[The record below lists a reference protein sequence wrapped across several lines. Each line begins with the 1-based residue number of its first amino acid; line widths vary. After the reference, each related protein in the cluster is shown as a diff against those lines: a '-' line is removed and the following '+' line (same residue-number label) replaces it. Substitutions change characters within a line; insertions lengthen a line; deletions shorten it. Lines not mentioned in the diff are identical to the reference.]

1 MKSKNKQMTKKTI
14 TYNDTI
20 NPGDVIAVGD
30 IHGRFDLLEKFLATV
45 KDSGTTVIF
54 LGDLID
60 RGPDDLKVLKTVSTL
75 TQDPDSWGLQSV
87 YALQGNH
94 EQMFLNAVKVGGWRG
109 SNLSLWLQNGG
120 NSDSMSSMREY
131 VNWLLDLPLYMT
143 VGDTMFAHA
152 GVFPGENPAVSIA
165 EGRTEEL
172 IWMRQPF
179 LTYGPQFELWTDKL
193 NTIVFGHSPLKAPN
207 PFEIPGGGIGIDS
220 GAYFTG
226 ILTSYNATQKTLRQY
241 HDDFSFSE

>member
-1 MKSKNKQMTKKTI
+1 MTKKTI

-45 KDSGTTVIF
+45 KDSGATVIF

-60 RGPDDLKVLKTVSTL
+60 RAIEPGDDLNVLKTVSTL
-75 TQDPDSWGLQSV
+75 TQDPESWGLQSV
-87 YALQGNH
+87 YALRGNH
-94 EQMFLNAVKVGGWRG
+94 EQMFLNTVKVGGWRG

-131 VNWLLDLPLYMT
+131 VSWLLELPLYMT

-152 GVFPGENPAVSIA
+152 GVYPGENPAVSIA
-165 EGRTEEL
+165 EGRSEEL

-179 LTYGPQFELWTDKL
+179 LSEGPEFENWTDKL

-207 PFEIPGGGIGIDS
+207 PYGIPQGICIDS

-241 HDDFSFSE
+241 HDDFSFSK

>member
-14 TYNDTI
+14 TYDDTI
-20 NPGDVIAVGD
+20 HPGDVIACGD
-30 IHGRFDLLEKFLATV
+30 IHGRFDLLEKFLVTV
-45 KDSGTTVIF
+45 KDSEATVIF

-60 RGPDDLKVLKTVSTL
+60 RGPDDLNVLKTVSTL

-131 VNWLLDLPLYMT
+131 VSWLLELPLYMT

-152 GVFPGENPAVSIA
+152 GVYPGENPAVSIA
-165 EGRTEEL
+165 EGRSEEL

-179 LTYGPQFELWTDKL
+179 LSEGPEFEKWTDKL

-207 PFEIPGGGIGIDS
+207 PYEIPGGGICVDS

-226 ILTSYNATQKTLRQY
+226 ILTSFNATQKTLRQY
-241 HDDFSFSE
+241 HDDISFSK

>member
-1 MKSKNKQMTKKTI
+1 MKKVKAMTKKTTI
-14 TYNDTI
+14 AFDDTI

-45 KDSGTTVIF
+45 KDSEATVIF

-60 RGPDDLKVLKTVSTL
+60 RGPDDLNVLQTVSTL
-75 TQDPDSWGLQSV
+75 TQDPYSWGLQSV
-87 YALQGNH
+87 CALRGNH
-94 EQMFLNAVKVGGWRG
+94 EQLFLDAAKVGGWR
-109 SNLSLWLQNGG
+109 SNLSLWIQNGG
-120 NSDSMSSMREY
+120 DYDSLSPMREY
-131 VNWLLDLPLYMT
+131 VSWLLELPLYMT
-143 VGDTMFAHA
+143 VGDTMFCHA

-179 LTYGPQFELWTDKL
+179 LAYGPQFELWSDKL

-207 PFEIPGGGIGIDS
+207 PYEIPGGGVCIDS
-220 GAYFTG
+220 GAYYTG
-226 ILTSYNATQKTLRQY
+226 VLTSYNATQKTLRQY
-241 HDDFSFSE
+241 HDDTSFSE

>member
-1 MKSKNKQMTKKTI
+1 MKNTTI
-14 TYNDTI
+14 TYDDTI

-30 IHGRFDLLEKFLATV
+30 IHSRFDLLEKFLATV
-45 KDSGTTVIF
+45 KDSGATVIF

-60 RGPDDLKVLKTVSTL
+60 RAIEPGDDLNVLKTVSTL
-75 TQDPDSWGLQSV
+75 TQDPESWGLQAV
-87 YALQGNH
+87 YTLRGNH
-94 EQMFLNAVKVGGWRG
+94 EQMFLNAVKAGGWRG

-131 VNWLLDLPLYMT
+131 VSWLLELPLYIT
-143 VGDTMFAHA
+143 VGDTMFVHA
-152 GVFPGENPAVSIA
+152 GVFPGENPARTIT

-226 ILTSYNATQKTLRQY
+226 VLTSYNATQKTLRQY
-241 HDDFSFSE
+241 HDDISFSK

>member
-1 MKSKNKQMTKKTI
+1 MTKKTI

-30 IHGRFDLLEKFLATV
+30 LHSRFDLLEKFLATV
-45 KDSGTTVIF
+45 KDSGATVIF

-60 RGPDDLKVLKTVSTL
+60 RAIEPGDDLRVLQTVSAL
-75 TQDPDSWGLQSV
+75 TQDPESWGLQAV
-87 YALQGNH
+87 YSLRGNH
-94 EQMFLNAVKVGGWRG
+94 EQLFLNAVKIGGWRG

-120 NSDSMSSMREY
+120 NSDSMSSMRKY
-131 VNWLLDLPLYMT
+131 VNWLLELPLYMT
-143 VGDTMFAHA
+143 VSDTMFCHA

-207 PFEIPGGGIGIDS
+207 PYEIPGGGICIDS
-220 GAYFTG
+220 GAYYTG
-226 ILTSYNATQKTLRQY
+226 VLTSYNATQKTLRQY
-241 HDDFSFSE
+241 HDDISFSE

>member
-14 TYNDTI
+14 PFNDTI

-30 IHGRFDLLEKFLATV
+30 IHGRFDLLEKFLETV
-45 KDSGTTVIF
+45 KDSGATVIF

-60 RGPDDLKVLKTVSTL
+60 RGPDDLNVLKTVSTL

-87 YALQGNH
+87 YALRGNH
-94 EQMFLNAVKVGGWRG
+94 EQLFLDAAKVGGWR
-109 SNLSLWLQNGG
+109 SNLSLWVQNGG
-120 NSDSMSSMREY
+120 DFDSLSSMREY
-131 VNWLLDLPLYMT
+131 VSWLLELPLYMT

-152 GVFPGENPAVSIA
+152 GVYPGENPAVSIA
-165 EGRTEEL
+165 EGRSEEL

-179 LTYGPQFELWTDKL
+179 LSEGPEFEKWTDKL

-207 PFEIPGGGIGIDS
+207 PYEIPGGGICIDS
-220 GAYFTG
+220 GAYHTG
-226 ILTSYNATQKTLRQY
+226 VLTSYNATQKTLRQY
-241 HDDFSFSE
+241 QDDTSFSE

>member
-1 MKSKNKQMTKKTI
+1 MKNTTI

-30 IHGRFDLLEKFLATV
+30 IHGRFDLLEKFLETV
-45 KDSGTTVIF
+45 KDSGATVIF

-60 RGPDDLKVLKTVSTL
+60 RAVEPGDDLNVLKTVSTL

-87 YALQGNH
+87 YALRGNH
-94 EQMFLNAVKVGGWRG
+94 EQMFLNTVKVGGWRG

-131 VNWLLDLPLYMT
+131 VSWLLELPLYMT

-152 GVFPGENPAVSIA
+152 GVYPGENPAVSIA

-179 LTYGPQFELWTDKL
+179 LSEGPEFETWTNKL

-207 PFEIPGGGIGIDS
+207 PYEIPGGGICIDS
-220 GAYFTG
+220 GGYFTG
-226 ILTSYNATQKTLRQY
+226 VLTSYNATQKTLRQY
-241 HDDFSFSE
+241 SLPEEE

>member
-1 MKSKNKQMTKKTI
+1 MEKIKAMTKKTTI
-14 TYNDTI
+14 AFDDTI

-30 IHGRFDLLEKFLATV
+30 LHGRFDLLEQFLATV

-60 RGPDDLKVLKTVSTL
+60 RGPDDLKVLQTVFTL

-87 YALQGNH
+87 YALRGNH
-94 EQMFLNAVKVGGWRG
+94 EQLFLDAAKSGGRR
-109 SNLSLWLQNGG
+109 SNLSLWIQNGG
-120 NSDSMSSMREY
+120 DFDSLNSMREY
-131 VNWLLDLPLYMT
+131 VSWLLELPLYMT

-165 EGRTEEL
+165 EWRTEEL

-179 LTYGPQFELWTDKL
+179 LTYGPRFELWTDKL
-193 NTIVFGHSPLKAPN
+193 NTIVFGHSPLKAPD
-207 PFEIPGGGIGIDS
+207 PYEIPGGGICIDS
-220 GAYFTG
+220 GAYFAG
-226 ILTSYNATQKTLRQY
+226 VLTSYNATQKTLRQY
-241 HDDFSFSE
+241 HDDTSFSE

>member
-1 MKSKNKQMTKKTI
+1 MTKKTI
-14 TYNDTI
+14 TYDDTI

-30 IHGRFDLLEKFLATV
+30 LHSRFDLLEKFLVTV
-45 KDSGTTVIF
+45 KDSGATVIF

-60 RGPDDLKVLKTVSTL
+60 RAIEPGDDLRVLQTVSTL
-75 TQDPDSWGLQSV
+75 TQDPESWGLQAV
-87 YALQGNH
+87 YSLRGNH
-94 EQMFLNAVKVGGWRG
+94 EQLFLNAVKVGGWRG

-131 VNWLLDLPLYMT
+131 VSWLLELPLYMT
-143 VGDTMFAHA
+143 VGDTMFVHA
-152 GVFPGENPAVSIA
+152 GVFPGENPARTITR
-165 EGRTEEL
+165 GRTEEL

-179 LTYGPQFELWTDKL
+179 FSEGPEFEKWTDKL

-207 PFEIPGGGIGIDS
+207 PYEIPGGGICIDS

-226 ILTSYNATQKTLRQY
+226 ILTSFNATQKTLRQY
-241 HDDFSFSE
+241 HDDFSFSG

>member
-1 MKSKNKQMTKKTI
+1 MTKKTI
-14 TYNDTI
+14 TYDDTI

-30 IHGRFDLLEKFLATV
+30 LHSRFDLLEKFLVTV
-45 KDSGTTVIF
+45 KDSGATVIF

-60 RGPDDLKVLKTVSTL
+60 RAIEPGDDLRVLQTVSTL
-75 TQDPDSWGLQSV
+75 TQDPESWGLQAV
-87 YALQGNH
+87 YSLRGNH
-94 EQMFLNAVKVGGWRG
+94 EQLFLNAVKVGGWRG

-131 VNWLLDLPLYMT
+131 VSWLLELPLYMT
-143 VGDTMFAHA
+143 VGDTMFVHA
-152 GVFPGENPAVSIA
+152 GVFPGENPARTITR
-165 EGRTEEL
+165 GRTEEL

-179 LTYGPQFELWTDKL
+179 LSEGPEFEKWTDKL

-207 PFEIPGGGIGIDS
+207 PYEIPGGGICIDS

-226 ILTSYNATQKTLRQY
+226 ILTSFNATQKTLRQY
-241 HDDFSFSE
+241 HDDFSFSG

>member
-30 IHGRFDLLEKFLATV
+30 IHGRFDLLEKFLVTV
-45 KDSGTTVIF
+45 KDSGATVIF

-60 RGPDDLKVLKTVSTL
+60 RGPDDLNVLKTVSTL

-87 YALQGNH
+87 YALRGNH
-94 EQMFLNAVKVGGWRG
+94 EQMFLNAAKVGGWRG

-152 GVFPGENPAVSIA
+152 GVYPGENPAVSIA
-165 EGRTEEL
+165 EGRTE
-172 IWMRQPF
+172 
-179 LTYGPQFELWTDKL
+179 
-193 NTIVFGHSPLKAPN
+193 
-207 PFEIPGGGIGIDS
+207 
-220 GAYFTG
+220 
-226 ILTSYNATQKTLRQY
+226 
-241 HDDFSFSE
+241 

>member
-1 MKSKNKQMTKKTI
+1 MKNTTI

-45 KDSGTTVIF
+45 KDSGATVIF

-60 RGPDDLKVLKTVSTL
+60 RAIEPGDDLRVLKTVSTL

-87 YALQGNH
+87 YALRGNH
-94 EQMFLNAVKVGGWRG
+94 EQMFLNAVKVGGWRA

-120 NSDSMSSMREY
+120 DYDSLSSMREY
-131 VNWLLDLPLYMT
+131 VSWLLELPLYMT
-143 VGDTMFAHA
+143 VGDTMFVHA
-152 GVFPGENPAVSIA
+152 GVFPGENPARTIT

-179 LTYGPQFELWTDKL
+179 LSEGPEFETWTDKL
-193 NTIVFGHSPLKAPN
+193 NIIVFGHSPLKAPN
-207 PFEIPGGGIGIDS
+207 PYGIPQGICIDS

-241 HDDFSFSE
+241 HDDFSLSE

>member
-1 MKSKNKQMTKKTI
+1 MKNTTI
-14 TYNDTI
+14 TFDDTI
-20 NPGDVIAVGD
+20 NPGDVISVGD
-30 IHGRFDLLEKFLATV
+30 LHGRFDLLEKFLETV
-45 KDSGTTVIF
+45 KDSGATVIF

-60 RGPDDLKVLKTVSTL
+60 RGPDDLNVLKTVSTL

-87 YALQGNH
+87 CALRGNH
-94 EQMFLNAVKVGGWRG
+94 EQLFLNAVKVGGWRG

-120 NSDSMSSMREY
+120 NYDSLSSMREY
-131 VNWLLDLPLYMT
+131 VSWLLELPLYMT
-143 VGDTMFAHA
+143 VGDTMFCHA
-152 GVFPGENPAVSIA
+152 GLYPGENPARTIT

-179 LTYGPQFELWTDKL
+179 LSEGPEFEKWTDKL

-207 PFEIPGGGIGIDS
+207 PYEIPGGGICIDS

-226 ILTSYNATQKTLRQY
+226 ILTSFNATQKTLRQY
-241 HDDFSFSE
+241 HDDFSFSK

>member
-1 MKSKNKQMTKKTI
+1 MTKKTI

-30 IHGRFDLLEKFLATV
+30 IHGQFDLLEKFLATV
-45 KDSGTTVIF
+45 KDSGATVIF

-60 RGPDDLKVLKTVSTL
+60 RAIEPGDDLNVLKTVSAL

-87 YALQGNH
+87 YALRGNH
-94 EQMFLNAVKVGGWRG
+94 EQMFLNTVKVGGWRG

-131 VNWLLDLPLYMT
+131 VSWLLELPLYMT

-152 GVFPGENPAVSIA
+152 GVYPGENPAVSIA
-165 EGRTEEL
+165 EGRSEEL

-179 LTYGPQFELWTDKL
+179 LSEGPEFKTWTDKL

-207 PFEIPGGGIGIDS
+207 PYEIPGGGICIDS
-220 GAYFTG
+220 GAYYTG
-226 ILTSYNATQKTLRQY
+226 ILTSYNATQRTLRQY

>member
-1 MKSKNKQMTKKTI
+1 MQNTTI
-14 TYNDTI
+14 TFDDTI

-30 IHGRFDLLEKFLATV
+30 IHGRFDLLEKFLVTV
-45 KDSGTTVIF
+45 KDSGANVIF

-60 RGPDDLKVLKTVSTL
+60 RGPDDLMVLKTVSTL
-75 TQDPDSWGLQSV
+75 TQDPESWGLQAV
-87 YALQGNH
+87 HALRGNH
-94 EQMFLNAVKVGGWRG
+94 EQLFLDAAKVGGWR
-109 SNLSLWLQNGG
+109 SNLSLWVQNGG
-120 NSDSMSSMREY
+120 DFDSLSSMREY
-131 VNWLLDLPLYMT
+131 VNWLLDLPLYIT

-193 NTIVFGHSPLKAPN
+193 NTIVFGHSPLEAPN
-207 PFEIPGGGIGIDS
+207 PYEIPGGGICIDS
-220 GAYFTG
+220 GAYYTG
-226 ILTSYNATQKTLRQY
+226 VLTSYNATQKTLRQY
-241 HDDFSFSE
+241 HDDISFSE

>member
-1 MKSKNKQMTKKTI
+1 MKKTKAMTKKTTI
-14 TYNDTI
+14 AFDDTN

-30 IHGRFDLLEKFLATV
+30 LHGRFDLLEQFLATV

-60 RGPDDLKVLKTVSTL
+60 RGPDDLKVLQTVSAL
-75 TQDPDSWGLQSV
+75 TQDPDSWGLQAV
-87 YALQGNH
+87 YALRGNH

-109 SNLSLWLQNGG
+109 SNLSLWIQNGG
-120 NSDSMSSMREY
+120 DYDSLSPMREY

-152 GVFPGENPAVSIA
+152 GVFPGESPARTIT

-179 LTYGPQFELWTDKL
+179 LTYGPEFETWTDKL
-193 NTIVFGHSPLKAPN
+193 NTIVFGHSPYEAPN
-207 PFEIPGGGIGIDS
+207 PYEIPHGICIDS

-226 ILTSYNATQKTLRQY
+226 VLTSYNATQKTVQQY
-241 HDDFSFSE
+241 SLPAEV